1 VVAADRETTQS
12 PVVLAIDEPER
23 GSSLLRSALDEA
35 MGRSCELVVLDCGES
50 GLQDWLRDRAEAGD
64 REISG
69 LHTSVCNP
77 HVKIVPVE
85 PETDALEHA
94 VSYSESVQAGLL
106 VIGTEQLPPTIERG
120 LSDRIFAGE
129 FDVLVVAEGS
139 QSSDLA
145 DPGPMT
151 NPARS

>member
-1 VVAADRETTQS
+1 
-12 PVVLAIDEPER
+12 VLAIDDPER

-35 MGRSCELVVLDCGES
+35 MGRSCELVVLDFGES
-50 GLQDWLRDRAEAGD
+50 ELQDWLRDGAEAGD
-64 REISG
+64 RELSS
-69 LHTSVCNP
+69 LHTLVCNP

-94 VSYSESVQAGLL
+94 VTYSESVQAALL
-106 VIGTEQLPPTIERG
+106 VIGAEQLPSSIDRG

-139 QSSDLA
+139 SSSDLA
-145 DPGPMT
+145 DPD
-151 NPARS
+151 

>member
-23 GSSLLRSALDEA
+23 GASLLRSALDEA
-35 MGRSCELVVLDCGES
+35 MGRTCELVVLDYGEN
-50 GLQDWLRDRAEAGD
+50 GLQGWLRDRAEAGD

-69 LHTSVCNP
+69 LHTLVCNP

-85 PETDALEHA
+85 HETDTLEHA
-94 VSYSESVQAGLL
+94 VAYCESVQAGLL
-106 VIGTEQLPPTIERG
+106 VIGAEQLPLTNEPG
-120 LSDRIFAGE
+120 LSDRVFSGE

-139 QSSDLA
+139 
-145 DPGPMT
+145 
-151 NPARS
+151 